1 MNLSKHMN
9 DGLKRSL
16 RVLRAVK
23 VTACSDDIWI
33 IGTYLNGRE
42 NGLRIHVYNGDWKN
56 TRSFVI
62 AENRNSDSM
71 VLYSGQFE
79 DFDYAAIP
87 NEAVYKNAQYFAS
100 EKELVA
106 VLTKA
111 ITQALKTK
119 STKRAA

>member
-23 VTACSDDIWI
+23 ITTGSDNVWV
-33 IGTYLNGRE
+33 GTYLNGRE
-42 NGLRIHVYNGDWKN
+42 NGLRINVFGKDWES
-56 TRSFVI
+56 TRTFVI
-62 AENRNSDSM
+62 AENRNSDAM
-71 VLYSGQFE
+71 VLYTGKREEFG
-79 DFDYAAIP
+79 FDAIP
-87 NEAVYKNAQYFAS
+87 NENTYKGAQYFNS

-111 ITQALKTK
+111 IKTALKSGVIK
-119 STKRAA
+119 EAA